1 MSTQVHDASTEI
13 LSLLRQRLETIK
25 YRMAQNKR
33 GKYMIEQEPYS
44 HDLEV
49 EHWQA
54 SGELRAQL
62 NEQLFLAGLI
72 EQLSEKVVTNEQPA

>member
-1 MSTQVHDASTEI
+1 MSTQVHEAPTEMI
-13 LSLLRQRLETIK
+13 YSCLCQRLETIRE
-25 YRMAQNKR
+25 RMAQNKR

-62 NEQLFLAGLI
+62 DEQLFLAGLI
-72 EQLSEKVVTNEQPA
+72 EQLSVEVARS

>member
-1 MSTQVHDASTEI
+1 MTTEMI
-13 LSLLRQRLETIK
+13 LSLLRQRLGTIK
-25 YRMAQNKR
+25 ERSAQNQR

-44 HDLEV
+44 HDREV

-62 NEQLFLAGLI
+62 DERLFLAGLI
-72 EQLSEKVVTNEQPA
+72 EQLSEKAVPL